1 MALPP
6 NPSNSGSKE
15 LGKRALSALVLAPP
29 VLAAI
34 YFGPPYSDLLVF
46 LAGVLMAWEW
56 ACVTGNKGF
65 DRPLLIAVGSV
76 ALALIAGILGFYR
89 ISVWILLVG
98 SMGVVALHS
107 STTGEKPA
115 WLAFGIIYVGLACL
129 AFQWLRVQSLEL
141 VLLLLVVV
149 WATDIMAYFAG
160 RTIGGPKLAPGISPK
175 KTWSGLGGAI
185 VGASASAG
193 IAAFLFDWN
202 LLVFAAAGGC
212 LAVVAQG
219 GDLLES
225 QLKRRYGVKDASKII
240 PGHGGVLDRAD
251 GLMAAGLV
259 MGAALWFSLSENE
272 IAGL

>member
-76 ALALIAGILGFYR
+76 ALALIAGIRGFYR

-115 WLAFGIIYVGLACL
+115 WLAFGILYVGLACL

-259 MGAALWFSLSENE
+259 MGAAL
-272 IAGL
+272 